1 MKTLLEVFVNDEGKL
16 DLRFDNESYLDER
29 FSLRDLKQSQIF
41 FRESLSRLI
50 DLMWKDRNTCISK
63 VIRLLSMLEMCA
75 CAEPYAQAE
84 DFWAMMMFDCIPA
97 TEEFA
102 DSLKQKYGYDPR
114 SKTKPFTMGD
124 VSAFRIGP
132 HNGMN

>member
-29 FSLRDLKQSQIF
+29 FSLRDLKKSQVF

-63 VIRLLSMLEMCA
+63 VIRLLSMLEICA

-84 DFWAMMMFDCIPA
+84 EFWAMMMFDCIPS
-97 TEEFA
+97 TEKFA

-114 SKTKPFTMGD
+114 SKTKPITMGD
-124 VSAFRIGP
+124 VSAFRIGS
-132 HNGMN
+132 HKGMN